1 MPEWSKFATEPVIL
15 TSMHAGMA
23 EPRRVTPPEAVVYQ
37 VLINEP
43 LLKETVFMKNLGAA
57 KRSAMAQA
65 PEITH
70 QVNIY
75 DLMERCLN
83 YKEMGSSW
91 IDS

>member
-1 MPEWSKFATEPVIL
+1 MPAFTIIYKSEIDEL
-15 TSMHAGMA
+15 
-23 EPRRVTPPEAVVYQ
+23 
-37 VLINEP
+37 

-70 QVNIY
+70 QVKIY
-75 DLMERCLN
+75 DLMERCLS
-83 YKEMGSSW
+83 YKEIGSSW